1 GWTAGYLV
9 LLVLGAAPLRRSGAY
24 TLADFAEFR
33 FESIASRRL
42 ASDLVVLIG
51 ILYLIPQFRGAGIT
65 VRTLTGAPT
74 WVGHVLVAVV
84 VLDNVLAGGIR
95 SISISQ
101 AYQYG
106 LKFPAL
112 LRPDTLFL
120 GMWSSDGRPVVDGL
134 GDIDWVHPIVGQP
147 HGLYL
152 TYSLILATF
161 LGTMGLPHVAVRF
174 YTN

>member
-33 FESIASRRL
+33 FESTAPRRL
-42 ASDLVVLIG
+42 ASALVVLIG

-74 WVGHVLVAVV
+74 WVGVVIVAIV
-84 VLDNVLAGGIR
+84 VLANVLAGGMR
-95 SISISQ
+95 SITISQ
-101 AYQYG
+101 AFQYW
-106 LKFPAL
+106 LKVTAL
-112 LRPDTLFL
+112 LIPVAIFL
-120 GMWSSDGRPVVDGL
+120 IVWDSDGRPAGAALSEVT
-134 GDIDWVHPIVGQP
+134 WVHPVIGQP

-152 TYSLILATF
+152 TY
-161 LGTMGLPHVAVRF
+161 
-174 YTN
+174 